1 MLYRDV
7 SPRGEASRA
16 PLNALALP
24 CAPSSRRGN
33 ADTSVDGVFQDLRSA
48 SMKKLGLA
56 IVAAAIVMSVAAPLA
71 SAKTPPKDHGGRINW
86 SQSK

>member
-1 MLYRDV
+1 
-7 SPRGEASRA
+7 
-16 PLNALALP
+16 
-24 CAPSSRRGN
+24 
-33 ADTSVDGVFQDLRSA
+33 
-48 SMKKLGLA
+48 MKKLGLA